1 MVACQCR
8 LGRWLSVSAM
18 NQLQLIQ
25 SATVGVISKLKHPF
39 VLKVEEM
46 YSHLGAKT
54 SEERTYVRLGI
65 LDMRVDVKNPG
76 SHARIERT
84 SKGVYR
90 TIK

>member
-1 MVACQCR
+1 
-8 LGRWLSVSAM
+8 M

-46 YSHLGAKT
+46 YSHLGAK
-54 SEERTYVRLGI
+54 SLQERTYVRLGI
-65 LDMRVDVKNPG
+65 LEMRADVAKPAN
-76 SHARIERT
+76 HARIERV

-90 TIK
+90 TVK